1 MHALRSVGEMVML
14 KSNALR
20 KSLLFGLLVAVVV
33 FAVDAGLEYLLLARE
48 VTHSRTLFISD
59 AFAAMIAA
67 GFAGYSFMLQKQRE
81 AEVKER
87 LERIVEMNHHV
98 RNALQVISYWSLGE
112 HDRKE
117 VEMVKQAV
125 DRIEWALREVL
136 PHGLHMAF
144 DRRRGPQSEKL
155 MPPSADRRD
164 STSA

>member
-1 MHALRSVGEMVML
+1 MPKFGPAAAKSILFALV
-14 KSNALR
+14 
-20 KSLLFGLLVAVVV
+20 VAVAV
-33 FAVDAGLEYLLLARE
+33 FTVDAGAEYILLARG
-48 VTHSRTLFISD
+48 VTHGWTLFISD
-59 AFAAMIAA
+59 AFAAMVAA
-67 GFAGYSFMLQKQRE
+67 GFAGYSFVLQKQRE

-136 PHGLHMAF
+136 PRGLHLSF
-144 DRRRGPQSEKL
+144 ERRRGPQSEKL
-155 MPPSADRRD
+155 VPPSADRRD